1 MGEDTTMTLIPRF
14 AFVPLVTWEQYGQ
27 EKWPNAVS
35 YGNYKV
41 ISYDSSKDSPEVKA
55 AADATGLPQ
64 VHYSE
69 SNAQMIID
77 GMKANEQKLF
87 NCNLNVAQEVA
98 ASFNIELD

>member
-1 MGEDTTMTLIPRF
+1 MTLTPRF
-14 AFVPLVTWEQYGQ
+14 AFVPLATWEQYGK
-27 EKWPNAVS
+27 EKWPDAVS

-41 ISYDSSKDSPEVKA
+41 IGYDSSKDSPEVKA

-87 NCNLNVAQEVA
+87 NCNLNVAQEVV
-98 ASFNIELD
+98 ASFNIEIE